1 MFPFPAVRGDSTI
14 GEIEHFGSLYTMADY
29 ETKAQN
35 VYLSISG
42 SPTAKLRLSS
52 TLMYNKS
59 TGEYDQVNMPDPSI
73 EVSSTLVDQD
83 FTFDD
88 MHEYSNLDYS
98 MIQVSLGLSYK
109 LADGVTFT
117 ADGEYA
123 DLTDDAG
130 YVYGIESGS
139 LFMVRSGMKFD
150 F

>member
-1 MFPFPAVRGDSTI
+1 MRWDTLTGAVDTI
-14 GEIEHFGSLYTMADY
+14 GDVEHFGTLYTMADY
-29 ETKAQN
+29 QN
-35 VYLSISG
+35 KVQNAYLNISG
-42 SPTAKLRLSS
+42 TPMPKLKLHS
-52 TLMYNKS
+52 TFVYSKA
-59 TGEYDQVNMPDPSI
+59 TGEYDPVAMPDPAE
-73 EVSSTLVDQD
+73 EVTSHLVDQD

-98 MIQVSLGLSYK
+98 MIQFSLGLAYK
-109 LADGVTFT
+109 LTGRITFT

-139 LFMVRSGMKFD
+139 LFMVRSGMKFS

>member
-1 MFPFPAVRGDSTI
+1 MRGDLTI

-29 ETKAQN
+29 KTKAQN
-35 VYLSISG
+35 VYLNISG
-42 SPTAKLRLSS
+42 TPTPKLRLTS

-59 TGEYDQVNMPDPSI
+59 TGEYDRVNMPEPSH
-73 EVSSTLVDQD
+73 EVTSTLVDQD
-83 FTFDD
+83 FTFDN

-109 LADGVTFT
+109 LADRITFT

-123 DLTDDAG
+123 DLTDNAG

>member
-1 MFPFPAVRGDSTI
+1 MRGDI
-14 GEIEHFGSLYTMADY
+14 EAGEIEHFGSLYTMADY
-29 ETKAQN
+29 KTKAQN

-42 SPTAKLRLSS
+42 NPTPKLQLTS

-59 TGEYDQVNMPDPSI
+59 TGEYDRVNMPDPSI
-73 EVSSTLVDQD
+73 EVTSTLVDQD
-83 FTFDD
+83 FTFDH

-98 MIQVSLGLSYK
+98 MIQVSLGVSYK

-139 LFMVRSGMKFD
+139 LFMVRSGMRFD

>member
-1 MFPFPAVRGDSTI
+1 VRGDSTI

-29 ETKAQN
+29 KTRARN

-42 SPTAKLRLSS
+42 SPTAKLRLTS

-59 TGEYDQVNMPDPSI
+59 TGEYDRVNMPDPST
-73 EVSSTLVDQD
+73 EVSSILVDQD

-109 LADGVTFT
+109 LTSGLTFT

-123 DLTDDAG
+123 DLADNAG

-139 LFMVRSGMKFD
+139 LFMVRSGFRID

>member
-1 MFPFPAVRGDSTI
+1 
-14 GEIEHFGSLYTMADY
+14 
-29 ETKAQN
+29 
-35 VYLSISG
+35 
-42 SPTAKLRLSS
+42 
-52 TLMYNKS
+52 
-59 TGEYDQVNMPDPSI
+59 MPDPST

-83 FTFDD
+83 FTFDH

-98 MIQVSLGLSYK
+98 MMQISFGLSYK
-109 LADGVTFT
+109 LTDGLTFT

-139 LFMVRSGMKFD
+139 LFMVRSGLRFD